1 MDRGYQEDYDEYMP
15 MKDFSDGETK
25 SLPPRSVKHGIKPIK
40 KHSNILQMLTGSL
53 IFIIIISISVYVFMS
68 LSDDNEAE
76 SFDVIPNT
84 TAITEDSNSNQQLNN
99 SDSDVVALETSE
111 DLDQN
116 TNENTDENSTSVRD
130 YEGETIH
137 IVKSG
142 ENLFRIS
149 ILYYNSGEYYEAL
162 AKYNGLDNAGDIYV
176 GMKLKI
182 PSKEEL
188 MNNQ

>member
-1 MDRGYQEDYDEYMP
+1 MDREYQEDYDEYTP
-15 MKDFSDGETK
+15 MEDFSDGETK
-25 SLPPRSVKHGIKPIK
+25 SLPPRSVKHGLKPKK

-68 LSDDNEAE
+68 LSEDNDAE
-76 SFDVIPNT
+76 NFDFIPNT
-84 TAITEDSNSNQQLNN
+84 TTIEENNKNNESANN
-99 SDSDVVALETSE
+99 SDFEVVAPETSE
-111 DLDQN
+111 DLDQI

-130 YEGETIH
+130 NEGETIH

-142 ENLFRIS
+142 ENMFRIS

-162 AKYNGLDNAGDIYV
+162 AKYNGLDNAGDIYA

-182 PSKEEL
+182 PSKEVL
-188 MNNQ
+188 LANQ